1 MNKAKLVES
10 MAKMTKMS
18 KSHCKDALE
27 AFISSVSGA
36 LKQNKD
42 PYSPEVQLLAQKWI
56 NLWMEHRSKS
66 VSTK

>member
-27 AFISSVSGA
+27 AFISISWFS
-36 LKQNKD
+36 
-42 PYSPEVQLLAQKWI
+42 
-56 NLWMEHRSKS
+56 H
-66 VSTK
+66 